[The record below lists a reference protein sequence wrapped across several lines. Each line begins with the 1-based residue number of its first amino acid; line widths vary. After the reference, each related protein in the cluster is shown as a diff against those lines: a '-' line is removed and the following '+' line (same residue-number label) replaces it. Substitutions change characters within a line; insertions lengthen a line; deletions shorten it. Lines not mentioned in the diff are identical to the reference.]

1 MMPDMELS
9 YEYRIYPNAAQR
21 EAIAQTFGCCR
32 FVYNRALALRKEA
45 HDAGGKVPTIFQ
57 IDKML
62 PGWKADPGT
71 SWLKEADSMALQ
83 QSLRDLDKAYKNFF
97 RAPNK
102 AGFPRFKSKRA
113 RQSYRTSK
121 VEVVDA
127 RHVKLPKLGI
137 VKARVSRMPEG
148 RILSA
153 TVKQT
158 PSGKY
163 FVCLC
168 CTDCIEAP
176 LPRTERVVGIDLGS
190 RKLATTSDGVLFEN
204 PKLYRKAE
212 KKLAREQR
220 RLSRK
225 VGARKGE
232 KASSNYRKQQRKV
245 ARIHEKVANQRKD
258 CAHKLTTQ
266 LIDENQVIVAES
278 LRVKNMM
285 RNHNLAKTIA
295 DASWG
300 EICRQFA
307 YKAEWY
313 GRTFVQVDTWYPS
326 SQTCHVCGAREP
338 KTKDLREHWTCPE
351 CGAVH
356 DRDVNAAK
364 NILAEGLRLLGGNG
378 TAGHAGTAA

>member
-1 MMPDMELS
+1 M
-9 YEYRIYPNAAQR
+9 
-21 EAIAQTFGCCR
+21 
-32 FVYNRALALRKEA
+32 
-45 HDAGGKVPTIFQ
+45 
-57 IDKML
+57 
-62 PGWKADPGT
+62 
-71 SWLKEADSMALQ
+71 
-83 QSLRDLDKAYKNFF
+83 
-97 RAPNK
+97 
-102 AGFPRFKSKRA
+102 
-113 RQSYRTSK
+113 
-121 VEVVDA
+121 
-127 RHVKLPKLGI
+127 
-137 VKARVSRMPEG
+137 
-148 RILSA
+148 
-153 TVKQT
+153 
-158 PSGKY
+158 
-163 FVCLC
+163 
-168 CTDCIEAP
+168 
-176 LPRTERVVGIDLGS
+176 
-190 RKLATTSDGVLFEN
+190 FEN

-232 KASSNYRKQQRKV
+232 KASNNYRKQQRKV

-258 CAHKLTTQ
+258 CTHKLTTQ

-326 SQTCHVCGAREP
+326 SQTCHVCGTREP

-351 CGAVH
+351 CGTRH